1 MNTTPTTTLLIRQ
14 SKKDG
19 WASAAKQQ
27 MLDSAERLAAWVD
40 QMNDSL
46 GWAKYKVA

>member
-1 MNTTPTTTLLIRQ
+1 MSTSTLLIRKSTKQ
-14 SKKDG
+14 S
-19 WASAAKQQ
+19 WSQATKQQ